1 MCRQEGGGHG
11 AFLLTEGMDARACSG
26 LAHPLRP
33 GPQKAR
39 VSAMPVTRC
48 PPGGGVTTICTADNR
63 GTNSTAPEYSA
74 PAAHH
79 PSACCPGVLSRV
91 GACAKCGTTGR
102 VLKIMASKW
111 PTHGRQAFLR
121 KP

>member
-11 AFLLTEGMDARACSG
+11 AFLLTEGMDARSSSG

-74 PAAHH
+74 PAAH
-79 PSACCPGVLSRV
+79 PPQRLLPGGVV
-91 GACAKCGTTGR
+91 AGR
-102 VLKIMASKW
+102 
-111 PTHGRQAFLR
+111 GLR
-121 KP
+121 KIRHHGPGAENHGQQMTNT